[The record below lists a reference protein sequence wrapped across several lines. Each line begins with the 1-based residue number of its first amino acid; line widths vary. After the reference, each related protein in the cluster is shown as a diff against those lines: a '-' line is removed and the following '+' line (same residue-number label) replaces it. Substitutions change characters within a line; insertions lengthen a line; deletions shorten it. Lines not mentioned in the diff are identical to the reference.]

1 MGGNNMYVKQ
11 SFKLLALFLLILT
24 NSFYSISAKENKAVD
39 AEKKVILIDVGH
51 GGYDGGA
58 EGKTGIKE
66 KDINL
71 SISLKLRDKLRAEGF
86 EVAMTR
92 EKDEALLDKGNLKY
106 KSKKGEDLAN
116 RCKIKKEIN
125 PDLFISIHQN
135 HFPQGQYYGAQVW
148 YSNFK
153 ESKVL
158 AHIVQE
164 NLKIDLDRNNKRVE
178 KPARDDYKIL
188 RNHDTMPSVLVE
200 CGFLSNYNEELKLKE
215 EGYQDLVAKSLTKSI
230 KVYLEEN

>member
-1 MGGNNMYVKQ
+1 MPFRKTLLASILMLFILFSIPFNVFSQ
-11 SFKLLALFLLILT
+11 SFERTDL
-24 NSFYSISAKENKAVD
+24 V
-39 AEKKVILIDVGH
+39 KKKILIDPGH

-71 SISLKLRDKLRAEGF
+71 SISLKLRDKLRSEGF
-86 EVAMTR
+86 EVYMTR
-92 EKDEALLDKGNLKY
+92 EKDEALLNVGNSKY

-116 RCKIKKEIN
+116 RCKIKKELN

-148 YSNFK
+148 YSSFN
-153 ESKVL
+153 ESKIL

-164 NLKIDLDRNNKRVE
+164 NLKLDLDKSNKRVE
-178 KPARDDYKIL
+178 KPTRDDYKIF
-188 RNHDTMPSVLVE
+188 RVNDTMPSILVE

-215 EGYQDLVAKSLTKSI
+215 EGYQDLITKSLVKSI
-230 KVYLEEN
+230 KVYLDEN

>member
-1 MGGNNMYVKQ
+1 MRYVKTV
-11 SFKLLALFLLILT
+11 LVLILMLFILFSMPFNAFSKGFERT
-24 NSFYSISAKENKAVD
+24 D
-39 AEKKVILIDVGH
+39 LGKKIILIDPGH

-71 SISLKLRDKLRAEGF
+71 SISLKLRDKLKAEGF
-86 EVAMTR
+86 QVYMTR
-92 EKDEALLDKGNLKY
+92 EKDEALLDMGNSKY
-106 KSKKGEDLAN
+106 KSKKGQDLAN
-116 RCKIKKEIN
+116 RCKIKKQIN

-148 YSNFK
+148 YSSFN
-153 ESKVL
+153 ESKIL
-158 AHIVQE
+158 AHVMQE
-164 NLKIDLDRNNKRVE
+164 NLKLDLDRNNRRVE

-188 RNHDTMPSVLVE
+188 RIHDTMPSILVE

-215 EGYQDLVAKSLTKSI
+215 EGYQDLITKSLAKSI
-230 KVYLEEN
+230 KLYLDES